1 MELSL
6 NKDNRL
12 IDSTDLSNATVTVNE
27 SLNNA
32 INTELKKMDLQD
44 NIITKVKNGF
54 SNGKTKE
61 LISDTIDGAL
71 KAVLKSTMNVKA
83 RTVNNFKDFGKAIR
97 DSNLKAG
104 LKSALKIGV
113 DSIKG
118 VPASVKKVVRDGVD
132 LILGDTFDNEL
143 QKVMTKNK
151 NTISRI
157 DKKCSE
163 FEKAFSANN
172 EKDMK
177 KYANSISKD
186 LDKISLISNTVD
198 KGREVVNR
206 YELIKNKGSTELSSI
221 ERELCEKLTQLK
233 TENINV

>member
-1 MELSL
+1 MELNL
-6 NKDNRL
+6 NKDNKL
-12 IDSTDLSNATVTVNE
+12 IDNTELSNAAATVNE

-32 INTELKKMDLQD
+32 INTELGKMNLQD
-44 NIITKVKNGF
+44 NVITKVKNGL
-54 SNGKTKE
+54 NNEKTKG
-61 LISDTIDGAL
+61 LISTTIDGAL

-83 RTVNNFKDFGKAIR
+83 RTVNNFKDLGKAIR
-97 DSNLKAG
+97 DSNLKNG

-118 VPASVKKVVRDGVD
+118 IPTSVKKVVRDGVD

-151 NTISRI
+151 NTLSRI
-157 DKKCSE
+157 DKKCNE
-163 FEKAFSANN
+163 FEKAFSSNN

-198 KGREVVNR
+198 RGKEIVNR

-221 ERELCEKLTQLK
+221 ERELCEKLT
-233 TENINV
+233 

>member
-1 MELSL
+1 MELNL
-6 NKDNRL
+6 NKDNKL
-12 IDSTDLSNATVTVNE
+12 IDNTELSNAATTVNE

-32 INTELKKMDLQD
+32 INTELGKMNLQD
-44 NIITKVKNGF
+44 NVITKVKNGL
-54 SNGKTKE
+54 NNEKTKG
-61 LISDTIDGAL
+61 LISSTIDGAL

-83 RTVNNFKDFGKAIR
+83 RTVNNFKDLGKAIR
-97 DSNLKAG
+97 DSNLKNG

-118 VPASVKKVVRDGVD
+118 IPTSVKKVVRDGVD

-151 NTISRI
+151 NTLSRI
-157 DKKCSE
+157 DKKCNE
-163 FEKAFSANN
+163 FEKAFSSNN

-198 KGREVVNR
+198 RGKEIVNR

-221 ERELCEKLTQLK
+221 ERELCEKLT
-233 TENINV
+233 